1 MTLEEPYRR
10 IAAALAAETTGHR
23 PIAVRRF
30 GTGLQHYVF
39 DIDFEDRAPVVVRI
53 ASERD
58 RQAMEGAFR
67 LSNLLRPRGVRL
79 PRILSQGIDHQF
91 PHLVLE
97 RLPGTDLGDIAGS
110 LSRTSLGAIAR
121 EVATAQ
127 AITAQ
132 TGSAGRYG
140 YAIEAKD
147 APFELWSE
155 VLLANLAR
163 SRKRIVESALFDT
176 SAADAVAALVS
187 TMKAELDGVSSVAFL
202 HDTTTKN
209 VIVTATGAFC
219 GIVDVDDLCFGD
231 PRYAAALTLAALK
244 AFGGPMHYVDAWLGF
259 ANFKDDALFRLYV
272 ALFVVG
278 FMSEHGKAFNGN
290 PLPSSAEQRARL
302 NHVFGDCLRRISA

>member
-1 MTLEEPYRR
+1 MTLEEPYRG
-10 IAAALAAETTGHR
+10 IAAALATETVGRR
-23 PIAVRRF
+23 PMAIRRF

-39 DIDFEDRAPVVVRI
+39 DVDFEDHAPVVVRI
-53 ASERD
+53 ASEQD
-58 RQAMEGAFR
+58 RPAMEGALR

-79 PRILSQGIDHQF
+79 PRILSEGIGHRF

-97 RLPGTDLGDIAGS
+97 RFPGTDLGDIGGALPRAG
-110 LSRTSLGAIAR
+110 LEVIAR
-121 EVATAQ
+121 EVAKAQ

-140 YAIEAKD
+140 YAVEAKD
-147 APFELWSE
+147 APFELWSQ

-163 SRKRIVESALFDT
+163 SRKRIVESALFDV
-176 SAADAVAALVS
+176 SAVDTVAALVS
-187 TMKAELDGVSSVAFL
+187 TMKAELDGVPSVAFL

-209 VIVTATGAFC
+209 VIVTTTGTFS

-231 PRYAAALTLAALK
+231 PRYPAALTLAALK
-244 AFGGPMHYVDAWLGF
+244 AFGGPIDYVDAWLHA
-259 ANFKDDALFRLYV
+259 ANFEDDKLFRLYV

-290 PLPSSAEQRARL
+290 PLPSSAEQRTQL
-302 NHVFGDCLRRISA
+302 HKVFGDCLRQTAA